1 MSLPSQKVAAKPF
14 HDESVPAVPGASPG
28 HPLVVF
34 GDHRFCAGESLDVM
48 RMAGPHMHSQVE
60 LNFVLEGAMTY
71 WFDGRR
77 LTVSQ
82 GRLALFW
89 GMIPHQVVDIAE
101 PTRFVCLYIPMSVF
115 LGLPSLSRFRDA
127 VFRGA
132 MIEAMEIR
140 PFDREIFLRW
150 REELLSGDASLE
162 QIVRDEVTAR
172 VRRLDREGWRDLRA
186 VGSAIALPDRHE
198 AERRLPDRE
207 DGSLHQRTCTGGDF
221 GSRRGALGR
230 PASELCDDAVQAGD
244 RSDDRP
250 GDRAPA
256 PRHGAVA
263 AYRNRHAGHDDR
275 VRIRFRL
282 AVAILRSVRTSFRD
296 EAECIPQDAGEVIVT
311 RGDVVKMRQLPHATY
326 GPNGRSLASIVPLRL
341 YCSGSV
347 SLGWSLRPSGI
358 RTLS

>member
-1 MSLPSQKVAAKPF
+1 MSLRSQKVAAKPF

-60 LNFVLEGAMTY
+60 LNFVLDGAMTY

-77 LTVSQ
+77 LTVAQ
-82 GRLALFW
+82 GQLALFW
-89 GMIPHQVVDIAE
+89 GMIPHQVVEIAE

-150 REELLSGDASLE
+150 REELMSGDASLE

-198 AERRLPDRE
+198 AERRLPIEKMARFISEHSLEAISAVDVARSAGLHPNYAMTLFKRVIGQTIAQAIVRQRLDTAQSLLIGTDMPVTTIAFE
-207 DGSLHQRTCTGGDF
+207 SGFGSLSRFYEAF
-221 GSRRGALGR
+221 GRRFGMR
-230 PASELCDDAVQAGD
+230 PN
-244 RSDDRP
+244 
-250 GDRAPA
+250 
-256 PRHGAVA
+256 
-263 AYRNRHAGHDDR
+263 AYRRM
-275 VRIRFRL
+275 L
-282 AVAILRSVRTSFRD
+282 ARSS
-296 EAECIPQDAGEVIVT
+296 
-311 RGDVVKMRQLPHATY
+311 
-326 GPNGRSLASIVPLRL
+326 
-341 YCSGSV
+341 
-347 SLGWSLRPSGI
+347 
-358 RTLS
+358 